1 MTVFYITMYDC
12 YFLFSIRSETLLMLV
27 SIVWIYKHLIL
38 MFKPKRLGNP
48 ALVNCWSYNHVWC

>member
-1 MTVFYITMYDC
+1 
-12 YFLFSIRSETLLMLV
+12 
-27 SIVWIYKHLIL
+27 